1 MLFIKLMFIKQ
12 AELIS
17 RIEKKLATL
26 KEEETM
32 LVDEVTEN
40 AQLGK
45 EVRFTRFSEL
55 CRMSYVCSKSFGTK

>member
-1 MLFIKLMFIKQ
+1 MFIKQ

-45 EVRFTRFSEL
+45 EVRFTRFSD
-55 CRMSYVCSKSFGTK
+55 SS